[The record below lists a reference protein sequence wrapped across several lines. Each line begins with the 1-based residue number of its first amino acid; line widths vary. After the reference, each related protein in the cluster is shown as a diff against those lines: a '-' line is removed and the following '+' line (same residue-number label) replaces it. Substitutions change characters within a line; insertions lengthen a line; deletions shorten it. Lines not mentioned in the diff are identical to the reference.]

1 MTLEPA
7 MAVGASVPPSMEA
20 SDEEL
25 ILVVDDTKANRDIL
39 RILLKRE
46 GYAIIEATNG
56 LEALEILE
64 QQNPDLVLLDIMMP
78 GIDGFEVCEKIKANP
93 ATQDLPVIF
102 LSALTQ
108 TEQKVRGLDL
118 GAADYVTKPFDK
130 SEVKARVRTHLE
142 LRRLNL
148 SLAAANDVLR
158 RQKEELDAELAD
170 AALIQRSLLPEPS
183 YSESGLVIEWCIEPC
198 ASLGGDFV
206 NIVPLAGRQVAVYLG
221 DVSGHG
227 VPSSLITMTVD
238 RALTDDRALADAEGI
253 PRQPAQVLEN
263 LDSSYSAR
271 QLEKHVT
278 MFYCVVDLETWKV
291 SYSSAAHPAAV
302 LVRDGRVVS
311 THEEGGS
318 VIGIGGMI
326 PFDDAVL
333 EMRPGDRLVAFTDG
347 VTENQAP
354 DGSFYGEERFYD
366 FLAQHSATPT
376 KELAQILLEELRT
389 HRQDQPPQDDIS
401 VIVLERETEND

>member
-1 MTLEPA
+1 MSLEPA
-7 MAVGASVPPSMEA
+7 TAVGQSALPTTRQT
-20 SDEEL
+20 EEDL

-46 GYAIIEATNG
+46 GYAIVEAADG
-56 LEALEILE
+56 REALEILE
-64 QQNPDLVLLDIMMP
+64 RDDPDLVLLDIMMP
-78 GIDGFEVCEKIKANP
+78 GIDGFEVCERIKSNP
-93 ATQDLPVIF
+93 ATKDLPVIF

-108 TEQKVRGLDL
+108 TEQKVKGLDL

-148 SLAAANDVLR
+148 SLAAANEVLR

-170 AALIQRSLLPEPS
+170 AAIIQRSLLPAPS
-183 YSESGLVIEWCIEPC
+183 YSEKGLSVEWCIEPC

-206 NIVPLAGRQVAVYLG
+206 NIVPLAGKQVAIYLG

-238 RALTDDRALADAEGI
+238 RALTDDRALADADGV
-253 PRQPAQVLEN
+253 PRQPAEVLEN

-271 QLEKHVT
+271 ELEKHVT
-278 MFYCVVDLETWKV
+278 MFYCVVDLASWQV
-291 SYSSAAHPAAV
+291 GYSSAAHPAAV
-302 LVRDGRVVS
+302 LVRDGQVVS

-333 EMRPGDRLVAFTDG
+333 QMQPGDRLVAYTDG

-354 DGSFYGEERFYD
+354 DGSFYGEERFYE
-366 FLAQHSATPT
+366 FLARHARTPT
-376 KELAQILLEELRT
+376 AEVAPILLEELRA

-401 VIVLERETEND
+401 IVILERETGNE